1 MRELRIYLKNIV
13 ILDLKSVILYI
24 KFYMNYL
31 EISLVI
37 NLRSI
42 PSQGFNNYILN
53 LLYQQKCI

>member
-53 LLYQQKCI
+53 LLYQQKWI

>member
-13 ILDLKSVILYI
+13 ILDSKSVILYI

>member
-1 MRELRIYLKNIV
+1 MRELRIYLKNIGTLDLRLV
-13 ILDLKSVILYI
+13 ILKI

-31 EISLVI
+31 EISLVS

-53 LLYQQKCI
+53 L

>member
-1 MRELRIYLKNIV
+1 MRELRMYLKNIV
-13 ILDLKSVILYI
+13 ILDLRLVILKI

-31 EISLVI
+31 ENSLVI

-53 LLYQQKCI
+53 L

>member
-1 MRELRIYLKNIV
+1 MRELRIYLKNIG
-13 ILDLKSVILYI
+13 ILDLRLVILKI

>member
-13 ILDLKSVILYI
+13 ILDSKSVILYI

-53 LLYQQKCI
+53 LLYQQKWI